1 MLNNEDKQKIEK
13 HFDKLID
20 GILNDAKDSINS
32 GTPKKQVIDDCLK
45 ATVNKIT
52 PESKALVYSVYN
64 MLKKK
69 TFEEEFFTNSSNKAA
84 FNQMNL
90 GVELNEKF
98 NFEIPSKIDYEESE
112 KKINNWK
119 AMGIITV
126 AGGVISIILKKAAPI
141 MVAIVIAGIMG
152 VILKNKEEEKNDNL
166 ENIIKEYLENV
177 KKSLLAWVDSI
188 AEYYDE
194 RVEELKSKLK

>member
-1 MLNNEDKQKIEK
+1 MMKDKTLQENIFKDAGNEVVFYEKNIQK
-13 HFDKLID
+13 
-20 GILNDAKDSINS
+20 
-32 GTPKKQVIDDCLK
+32 
-45 ATVNKIT
+45 
-52 PESKALVYSVYN
+52 
-64 MLKKK
+64 
-69 TFEEEFFTNSSNKAA
+69 
-84 FNQMNL
+84 
-90 GVELNEKF
+90 ELNEKF

-126 AGGVISIILKKAAPI
+126 AGGVISIILKKATPI
-141 MVAIVIAGIMG
+141 MVVVVIAGIMT
-152 VILKNKEEEKNDNL
+152 VINKNKKSEKNDNL

>member
-20 GILNDAKDSINS
+20 SILNDAKDSINS

-64 MLKKK
+64 MLKQK

-126 AGGVISIILKKAAPI
+126 AGGVISIILKKATPI